1 MATATMHF
9 GPEWMRAKPQT
20 PTRHQPSPPP
30 TVSTV
35 QQLGA
40 STYSALVTPVAQELD
55 KRDES
60 RPFRYTKEEMLRIY
74 KEGGGRGGLNLEV
87 ERWDGIVRDVS
98 NEPTGLREMSE
109 VEKKLFAGPLN
120 SELRRR
126 QSTDLTNALS
136 SPSDRQRSSHPN
148 SATNNTM
155 RYGPFL
161 GRRKDST
168 DQPPLALPRKLSIS
182 NTQGGTLT
190 SPRDALPSPRNRIGA
205 FGSGFDGV
213 LNSGDSWSRRRP
225 SASVAGAGGGG
236 GILARGEEDARRS
249 EIKEEEENMGHHS
262 ADAHDSDPAAVI
274 DQSSSPGPDVSPSDM
289 TSEGQVS
296 LSRLES
302 VDQGIAGMSLET
314 QNLPNSN
321 PRILSTT
328 NPHPS
333 GPPPGLTDPASIEW
347 SYLDPQGQVQGP
359 FRADLM
365 QKWFD
370 EGYFT
375 PDLLM
380 KRTHIDTDWIAVG
393 ILESRATGGKIFL
406 SQLSNGPPGLA
417 IHTESPKSYSPIR
430 EQNMFNGYQPA
441 PTRSLRTTLDSYR
454 NGSSPTESPSSSI
467 GAGRFGNGSP
477 DPSTFGGGAGSNV
490 YSSDPTLGG
499 RTFGGRAAFQDP
511 VSDAQTLS
519 NNSLR
524 RAPTIDTFNAYSGGA
539 DSSPWSAGP
548 GQISQ
553 GFNDNEQ
560 HPYSIGFNGVG
571 SGMIGNPLPV
581 NHVHNIN
588 QEHFGDPTYSRLGSL
603 GSHHDSP
610 IARQPSEA
618 NGISFNSNTVN
629 GLGSQFDAPSQL
641 SHSSSV
647 PYAVPQHHQ
656 SVAPF
661 GDLLPHALEVPNVT
675 QTPTSA
681 AQPNNASLWTPQW
694 IAPQPAQP
702 ADPSPWLMASLP
714 AVDDVWREMPGPNS
728 LTFSNLGQHNKLQQ
742 QEEEGA
748 DDAVVPSMQD
758 AVHLP
763 SNTQPAQIESTNAV
777 SAMTTSPPPPGT
789 GTQGPTAQ
797 KTRRKSTTRDVQA
810 LAPKVAPPPTSTV
823 VRDQSPA
830 PAPPPAQ
837 QKPVWAVEDDSK
849 KQKGPGV
856 TVSLREIQ
864 EAEVKEAEARK
875 AAEKGRERLARANAA
890 AGGNSVTEE
899 SQLFTSSWG
908 LPTSQ
913 ETSTTNSISTTPA
926 APVWTNA
933 TPAPTTKKT
942 MKEIQEEEEKRK
954 KLTVKESMASAAAR
968 RAYAETTVKV
978 VPSAQATGS
987 SWTTVG
993 PNGKPTPPATNPPRP
1008 AVSTA
1013 LNNPTLTTPLRPNG
1027 TATRQAVATTVKVA
1041 APRAEDFP
1049 ITPSHDFLKW
1059 LGESLKG
1066 LNSSVNLEEITSM
1079 LLSFPL
1085 DPDQSTIEI
1094 ISDLIYANS
1103 TTLDG
1108 RRFASEYV
1116 NKRKADAA
1124 IRRGTVGASGPSSK
1138 PVSIADVV
1146 KTQPKPVQQEWGFK
1160 VVNKKR
1166 KGGRS

>member
-1 MATATMHF
+1 
-9 GPEWMRAKPQT
+9 
-20 PTRHQPSPPP
+20 
-30 TVSTV
+30 
-35 QQLGA
+35 
-40 STYSALVTPVAQELD
+40 
-55 KRDES
+55 
-60 RPFRYTKEEMLRIY
+60 
-74 KEGGGRGGLNLEV
+74 
-87 ERWDGIVRDVS
+87 
-98 NEPTGLREMSE
+98 
-109 VEKKLFAGPLN
+109 
-120 SELRRR
+120 
-126 QSTDLTNALS
+126 
-136 SPSDRQRSSHPN
+136 
-148 SATNNTM
+148 
-155 RYGPFL
+155 
-161 GRRKDST
+161 
-168 DQPPLALPRKLSIS
+168 
-182 NTQGGTLT
+182 
-190 SPRDALPSPRNRIGA
+190 
-205 FGSGFDGV
+205 
-213 LNSGDSWSRRRP
+213 
-225 SASVAGAGGGG
+225 
-236 GILARGEEDARRS
+236 
-249 EIKEEEENMGHHS
+249 
-262 ADAHDSDPAAVI
+262 
-274 DQSSSPGPDVSPSDM
+274 
-289 TSEGQVS
+289 
-296 LSRLES
+296 
-302 VDQGIAGMSLET
+302 
-314 QNLPNSN
+314 
-321 PRILSTT
+321 
-328 NPHPS
+328 
-333 GPPPGLTDPASIEW
+333 
-347 SYLDPQGQVQGP
+347 
-359 FRADLM
+359 M

-406 SQLSNGPPGLA
+406 SQPSNGPPGLA

-441 PTRSLRTTLDSYR
+441 PTRSLRTTLDSYL

-490 YSSDPTLGG
+490 YSSDPTFGG

-519 NNSLR
+519 NNSLG

-539 DSSPWSAGP
+539 DTSPWSAGP

-560 HPYSIGFNGVG
+560 HPYSIAFNGVG

-581 NHVHNIN
+581 NHVHSIN

-610 IARQPSEA
+610 IARQSSEA

-656 SVAPF
+656 SIAPF
-661 GDLLPHALEVPNVT
+661 GDLSPHALEVPNVT

-681 AQPNNASLWTPQW
+681 AQPNSALLWTPRTRPFEPPAAPSPVAPPARPQASEW

-748 DDAVVPSMQD
+748 DDAVVPPMQD
-758 AVHLP
+758 AVPLP
-763 SNTQPAQIESTNAV
+763 PNTQPAQIESTNAV
-777 SAMTTSPPPPGT
+777 SASVTIIPSPCVTPVTTSPPPPGT

-864 EAEVKEAEARK
+864 EAEVKDAEARK

-913 ETSTTNSISTTPA
+913 VGTRNLIPSKETSTTSSISTTPA

-978 VPSAQATGS
+978 YRWSLPR
-987 SWTTVG
+987 
-993 PNGKPTPPATNPPRP
+993 NGC
-1008 AVSTA
+1008 
-1013 LNNPTLTTPLRPNG
+1013 
-1027 TATRQAVATTVKVA
+1027 
-1041 APRAEDFP
+1041 
-1049 ITPSHDFLKW
+1049 
-1059 LGESLKG
+1059 
-1066 LNSSVNLEEITSM
+1066 
-1079 LLSFPL
+1079 
-1085 DPDQSTIEI
+1085 
-1094 ISDLIYANS
+1094 
-1103 TTLDG
+1103 
-1108 RRFASEYV
+1108 
-1116 NKRKADAA
+1116 
-1124 IRRGTVGASGPSSK
+1124 
-1138 PVSIADVV
+1138 
-1146 KTQPKPVQQEWGFK
+1146 
-1160 VVNKKR
+1160 
-1166 KGGRS
+1166 